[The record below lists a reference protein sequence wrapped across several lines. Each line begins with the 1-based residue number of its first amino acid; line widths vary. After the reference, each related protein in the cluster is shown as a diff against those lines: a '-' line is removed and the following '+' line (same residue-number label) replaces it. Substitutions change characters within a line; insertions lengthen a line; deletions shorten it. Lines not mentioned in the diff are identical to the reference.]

1 MNGEGDPEEENK
13 MLEQIDQREKEKKL
27 TKEESLKVRMEVDKE
42 RRMKNF
48 KERQHSLNDRLCKQL
63 RTLRSDFVFS
73 KNKSANKLEKIFANK
88 VAARLYAKEEEN

>member
-48 KERQHSLNDRLCKQL
+48 KERQHSLNDRLSKQL

-88 VAARLYAKEEEN
+88 VAARL

>member
-48 KERQHSLNDRLCKQL
+48 KERQHSLNDRLSKQL

-73 KNKSANKLEKIFANK
+73 KNKSANTLEKIFANK
-88 VAARLYAKEEEN
+88 VAARL

>member
-48 KERQHSLNDRLCKQL
+48 KERQHSLNDRLSKQL

-73 KNKSANKLEKIFANK
+73 KNKSTNKLEKIFANK
-88 VAARLYAKEEEN
+88 VAARL